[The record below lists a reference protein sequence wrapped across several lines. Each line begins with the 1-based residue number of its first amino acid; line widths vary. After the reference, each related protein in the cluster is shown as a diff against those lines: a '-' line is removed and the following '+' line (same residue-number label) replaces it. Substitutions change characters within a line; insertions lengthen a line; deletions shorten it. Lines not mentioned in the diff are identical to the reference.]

1 MKFGSDCKVAKRILV
16 AGVGYDNLRDLSFGR
31 ILVERLRSR
40 EWPPA
45 VHVEDLS
52 FGAIVV
58 LHWLQQDPP
67 FDSALFLAGEQRG
80 RTPGSIHDYTWCLEN
95 PRDGCA
101 ASPEEIQSRV
111 EDAVTGAISLDTLL
125 TVLGHFG
132 ALPGDVR
139 VIEVEPR
146 DHEWGL
152 ELSPPVAGALK
163 DVEAM
168 VRREVDAMLS

>member
-1 MKFGSDCKVAKRILV
+1 MAKRILV
-16 AGVGYDNLRDLSFGR
+16 ARVGYDNLRDLSFGR
-31 ILVERLRSR
+31 ILIERLRSR

-67 FDSALFLAGEQRG
+67 FDAALFLAGEQRG
-80 RTPGSIHDYTWCLEN
+80 RTPGSIHDYTWCLES
-95 PRDGCA
+95 PRHGCA

-125 TVLGHFG
+125 IVLGHFG
-132 ALPGDVR
+132 ALPRHVR

-152 ELSPPVAGALK
+152 ELSPPVARALT

>member
-1 MKFGSDCKVAKRILV
+1 MAKRILV

-31 ILVERLRSR
+31 ILIERLRSQ

-67 FDSALFLAGEQRG
+67 FDSALFLAGEERG
-80 RTPGSIHDYTWCLEN
+80 RRPGTIHGYTWCLEN
-95 PRDGCA
+95 PPDGRT

-125 TVLGHFG
+125 IVLGYFG
-132 ALPGDVR
+132 ALPRHVR

-152 ELSPPVAGALK
+152 ELSPPVAAALK

-168 VRREVDAMLS
+168 VRREVDVMLS